1 MRRTTIHL
9 ALTVA
14 VLVVYSG
21 VLLWVGPTSH
31 VEQFPFFKWQLFSKV
46 PSEINTSYG
55 VRLLEVD
62 GQELDPPRYFEKS
75 DDLFGNRA
83 RSPEA
88 ATLLKSWGGHLEAFR
103 PLRAEASRELFE
115 TRFLQSA
122 TTVHYEVV
130 KRRYDIIERV
140 ECDCFVSEE
149 VIGEYHVG

>member
-21 VLLWVGPTSH
+21 VLLWVGPQSH
-31 VEQFPFFKWQLFSKV
+31 EEKFPFFKWQLFSKV
-46 PSEINTSYG
+46 PSAVNTSYG

-62 GQELDPPRYFEKS
+62 GRPLDPPRYFEQS
-75 DDLFGNRA
+75 RDIFGTA

-88 ATLLKSWGGHLEAFR
+88 VNLLRSWGGHIEAYR
-103 PLRAEASRELFE
+103 PLRAESSRELFE
-115 TRFLQSA
+115 GRYLQSA
-122 TTVHYEVV
+122 QSVRYQVV

-140 ECDCFVSEE
+140 ECDCFLSEE
-149 VIGEYHVG
+149 VIGEYHLE